1 MANLYPNV
9 SVALGMNAKLS
20 GSFKNAKSWFNKD
33 LYAKISDFFKKP
45 TLAGFFTHFY
55 GRLFAGFMGW
65 VFWVGFFV
73 PTLNFNHNIYTVA
86 PIIN

>member
-1 MANLYPNV
+1 MANLNPNV

-20 GSFKNAKSWFNKD
+20 RFFKNAKNWFNKD
-33 LYAKISDFFKKP
+33 FYAEISDFFKKPKKP

-55 GRLFAGFMGW
+55 GGLFAGFMDW

-73 PTLNFNHNIYTVA
+73 PTLLFS
-86 PIIN
+86 

>member
-20 GSFKNAKSWFNKD
+20 GFFKNAKSWFNKD

-45 TLAGFFTHFY
+45 TLAGFFTHF
-55 GRLFAGFMGW
+55 
-65 VFWVGFFV
+65 
-73 PTLNFNHNIYTVA
+73 
-86 PIIN
+86 